1 MIKWK
6 DYKEEDNTWEAASKV
21 EKTAKELVDA
31 YNRGDSIA
39 DQQAAARSARLA
51 NRAAFDNATVA
62 DSALPE
68 GDNETIA
75 AAIEAIVW

>member
-1 MIKWK
+1 MH
-6 DYKEEDNTWEAASKV
+6 
-21 EKTAKELVDA
+21 
-31 YNRGDSIA
+31 NRGDSIA

-51 NRAAFDNATVA
+51 NRAAFDNAAVA